1 MLTIASFHR
10 HVAPQSVRVVSQLSP
25 SVDDSVKDYGSRTE
39 LRSADVDCAP
49 LYDGF
54 RVITFQWLEALGFCE
69 PG

>member
-1 MLTIASFHR
+1 LFA
-10 HVAPQSVRVVSQLSP
+10 AGP
-25 SVDDSVKDYGSRTE
+25 
-39 LRSADVDCAP
+39 ADGDPAQ